1 MLKKD
6 KQKNKKFYL
15 AAAAIILSAL
25 LILCLISCIKSYL
38 KAREPLKR
46 ESVNQNYTIYLN
58 NNAVQ
63 STTVYKLK
71 E

>member
-1 MLKKD
+1 MSKKS

-15 AAAAIILSAL
+15 TLGIIILSVL
-25 LILCLISCIKSYL
+25 LILCLISCVKSYL

-46 ESVNQNYTIYLN
+46 ESANQNYTIYLN

-63 STTVYKLK
+63 STNVYKLK